1 MLKLKLFGGA
11 VLEAPD
17 GPVRGRA
24 THRRRLAV
32 LALLATARTGR
43 IGRERVVALLWP
55 ESEADAARRLLSESL
70 YALRRVLGEDAILT
84 VGDEVGLSPD
94 RLWCDVTAF
103 QEALA
108 SGDVATAAAVYAG
121 PFLDGFYVSG
131 AAEFERWA
139 EGERERLAH
148 ANARVLEQLAE
159 QHEVS
164 GDIVGAV
171 DWWRR
176 LLACDPYSSRVVMRL
191 MRALEGSGDRA
202 AALRVAATHAE
213 LMREEL
219 GVEPEPTVA
228 RLADQL
234 RTAPEEGPPVP
245 APVRAPPPPP
255 TSPGEAP
262 PIPPPTTTFPGAG
275 SAGAGAVAV
284 AASTGRRWW
293 WRPAALVALAASLT
307 AGVLVFGRWEDPS
320 REGAVNVM
328 VLPFWDGAGGGLHG
342 DAGELQRLLASSL
355 SAVPGIW
362 TMDGSPLAPRAAP
375 REVPLDR
382 LLAQARAR
390 SARYLVVPEVISVV
404 SVAVTAYDAA
414 DGTQVLRETGG
425 GGGEPLEGAV
435 QRIALEVA
443 RGIATREGL
452 DLGEAGYLLAATES
466 PVALSRFLHAH
477 ALFRACNF
485 DDAANGFRRAIAAD
499 SSFLLAYQRLSVV
512 ETWNPRW
519 DYAAALAAVD
529 AGLARRDRAP
539 PLYGRLLDAQR
550 RYLLREGAA
559 AVERFQWLTVDD
571 PTLIDGWLGLAE
583 SLFHYRG
590 LLGGD
595 PADARRALERVVEL
609 DSAFAPAYEHLAEI
623 AIREGDGEAA
633 RRWSA
638 WVTNPTEASAYRLAV
653 AIRFGSTQE
662 RRGAWQA
669 ADTSQRT
676 TISNL
681 VRIFA
686 REPERVERLGMVL
699 VKSGRTP
706 MDRRWGADYR
716 LIALASQGRWAE
728 ARAAWNSVPAAEP
741 FDKWVVATYLA
752 GYPAGDLAL
761 PMLDWAREQV
771 DAVGRV
777 DLSTPFTDT
786 RDPFRALVHNA
797 LLRGDSAEV
806 RRLLAWLHAAEAG
819 ADAADPEPLGLRGTL
834 NARLALL
841 AGDTASAVRHLQEAL
856 RRAPWWISPWAP
868 LASAA
873 PERMLLAKLLLA
885 RGQPDAAERWLNS
898 FGRVD
903 AIGDLLYVNQ
913 VRVLRA
919 RSDEPPRVHR
929 RSSL

>member
-1 MLKLKLFGGA
+1 M
-11 VLEAPD
+11 
-17 GPVRGRA
+17 
-24 THRRRLAV
+24 

-43 IGRERVVALLWP
+43 IGRERVIALLWP
-55 ESEADAARRLLSESL
+55 ESETDAARRLLSESL
-70 YALRRVLGEDAILT
+70 YALRRALGEDVIMA

-108 SGDVATAAAVYAG
+108 AGDAAVAAEVYAG
-121 PFLDGFYVSG
+121 PFLDGFFVSG

-159 QHEVS
+159 QHEAA
-164 GDIVGAV
+164 GDAVGAV

-202 AALRVAATHAE
+202 AALRAAATHAE
-213 LMREEL
+213 LMSEEL
-219 GVEPEPTVA
+219 GVEPEPAVA

-234 RTAPEEGPPVP
+234 RTALEEGPPVP
-245 APVRAPPPPP
+245 APVRVPPPPP
-255 TSPGEAP
+255 ESPSEAP
-262 PIPPPTTTFPGAG
+262 FIPPPAKPPSPEAEG
-275 SAGAGAVAV
+275 AGAGAVA
-284 AASTGRRWW
+284 APPRRRWRRW
-293 WRPAALVALAASLT
+293 PAALIALAASL
-307 AGVLVFGRWEDPS
+307 AVGVPVFDRREGPPPG
-320 REGAVNVM
+320 EGAVNVM
-328 VLPFWDGAGGGLHG
+328 VLPFWDGEGGVSRG
-342 DAGELQRLLASSL
+342 DAGELHRLLASSL
-355 SAVPGIW
+355 SAVPRIW
-362 TMDGSPLAPRAAP
+362 TLDGSPLAPRAAP

-382 LLAQARAR
+382 LLAQVRAR
-390 SARYLVVPEVISVV
+390 GARYLVVAEVISAG

-414 DGTQVLRETGG
+414 DGTQVVRETGG
-425 GGGEPLEGAV
+425 GGDEPLGGAV

-452 DLGEAGYLLAATES
+452 DLGEAGYLLASTES

-477 ALFRACNF
+477 ALFRACSF
-485 DDAANGFRRAIAAD
+485 DDAANGFRRAVAAD

-559 AVERFQWLTVDD
+559 SVERFQWLTVDD
-571 PTLIDGWLGLAE
+571 PTLVDGWLGLAE

-609 DSAFAPAYEHLAEI
+609 DSAFTPAYEHLAEI
-623 AIREGDGEAA
+623 AIREGDGKAA

-638 WVTNPTEASAYRLAV
+638 RVTNPTEGSAYRLAV
-653 AIRFGSTQE
+653 AMRFGTTRE
-662 RRGAWQA
+662 RRAAWLA

-681 VRIFA
+681 ARIFA
-686 REPERVERLGMVL
+686 REPERVERLGAVL
-699 VKSGRTP
+699 VKTGRTP
-706 MDRRWGADYR
+706 LDRRWGADYR
-716 LIALASQGRWAE
+716 LIALAAQGRWAE

-741 FDKWVVATYLA
+741 FDKWVVAAYLA
-752 GYPAGDLAL
+752 GYPADDLARA
-761 PMLDWAREQV
+761 MLDWAREQV
-771 DAVGRV
+771 DVAGGV

-786 RDPFRALVHNA
+786 RDPFRALVHDA

-806 RRLLAWLHAAEAG
+806 RRLLAWLDDAEPG
-819 ADAADPEPLGLRGTL
+819 ADASDPEPAGLRGTL

-841 AGDTASAVRHLQEAL
+841 AGDTASAVRHLQDAL

-873 PERMLLAKLLLA
+873 PERMLLAELLLA
-885 RGQPDAAERWLNS
+885 RGRTDAADRWLNS

-903 AIGDLLYVNQ
+903 AIGDLLYVPQ
-913 VRVLRA
+913 VAALRA
-919 RSDEPPRVHR
+919 RSGKPRRVFGELV
-929 RSSL
+929 S